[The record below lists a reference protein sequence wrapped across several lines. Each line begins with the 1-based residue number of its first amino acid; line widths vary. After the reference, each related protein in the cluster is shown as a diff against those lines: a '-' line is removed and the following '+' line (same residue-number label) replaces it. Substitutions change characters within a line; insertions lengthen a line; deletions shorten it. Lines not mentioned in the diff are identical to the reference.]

1 MKRGDFVT
9 VALQGDFG
17 KPRPALVVQSDKF
30 NDVHATVTVLPI
42 SSELVDA
49 PLFRIT
55 LQPDAHNNLQRS
67 SQVLVDKAVTVKRT
81 RLGRPFGTASGEVM
95 LAVNRA
101 LAVFLGVA

>member
-17 KPRPALVVQSDKF
+17 KPRPALVIQSDKF
-30 NDVHATVTVLPI
+30 NETHATVTVLLV

-49 PLFRIT
+49 PLFRIL
-55 LQPDAHNNLQRS
+55 LQPDATNNLDRPCQI
-67 SQVLVDKAVTVKRT
+67 LVDKVMTIRRS
-81 RLGRPFGTASGEVM
+81 RLGAAFGSANDEVM

-101 LAVFLGVA
+101 LAVFLGIA

>member
-30 NDVHATVTVLPI
+30 NDAHATVTVLLV

-49 PLFRIT
+49 PLFRIS
-55 LQPDAHNNLQRS
+55 LQPDAKNNLDKPCQI
-67 SQVLVDKAVTVKRT
+67 LVDKAMTVRRS
-81 RLGRPFGTASGEVM
+81 RLGEVFGSANDEVM

-101 LAVFLGVA
+101 LAVFLGIA

>member
-17 KPRPALVVQSDKF
+17 KPRPALVLQSDKF
-30 NDVHATVTVLPI
+30 NDTHATVTVLLV

-49 PLFRIT
+49 PLFRIV
-55 LQPDAHNNLQRS
+55 LQPDVQNNLDRP
-67 SQVLVDKAVTVKRT
+67 SQILVDKAMTIKRS
-81 RLGRPFGTASGEVM
+81 RLGVAFGSASDAVM

-101 LAVFLGVA
+101 LAVFLGIA